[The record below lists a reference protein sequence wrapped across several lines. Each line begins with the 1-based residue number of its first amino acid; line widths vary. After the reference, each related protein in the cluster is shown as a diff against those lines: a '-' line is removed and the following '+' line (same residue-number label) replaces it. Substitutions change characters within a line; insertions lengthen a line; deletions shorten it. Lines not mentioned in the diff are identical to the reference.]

1 MSNNDQ
7 MKINP
12 ASWGVVTA
20 NEMRRKIGLPDIGKT
35 IMEKAEES
43 FPIKQK
49 ENEERRKREVE
60 YLKARIVE
68 QKAFIRRESAKNPI
82 LHKGTRWLEQQ
93 NDHLTWLK
101 ERLSMKV
108 SELI

>member
-1 MSNNDQ
+1 

-49 ENEERRKREVE
+49 ENEERRKREVDDE
-60 YLKARIVE
+60 IA
-68 QKAFIRRESAKNPI
+68 P
-82 LHKGTRWLEQQ
+82 HD
-93 NDHLTWLK
+93 NDQ
-101 ERLSMKV
+101 RPNC
-108 SELI
+108 